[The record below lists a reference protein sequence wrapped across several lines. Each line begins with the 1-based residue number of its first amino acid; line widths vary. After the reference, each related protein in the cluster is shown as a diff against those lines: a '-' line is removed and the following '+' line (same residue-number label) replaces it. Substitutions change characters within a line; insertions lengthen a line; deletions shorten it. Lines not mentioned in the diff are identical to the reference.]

1 MGRVGVQELDFS
13 PLTSPEL
20 EPAFWTPERLDRHS
34 AWWGHVPFAFW
45 LVANVEP
52 RLLVELG
59 THHGVSYAAFCEAV
73 LRRRLATRCYAVDAW
88 KGDSHAGVYDE
99 DVYADLKEFHDRRY
113 ASFSQL
119 ARKTFDEASAD
130 FDDGSIDLLHID
142 GYHSYEAVRNDFDT
156 WRPKL
161 SDRGVVL
168 FHDTNE
174 RQLDFGV
181 WRFFAELKG
190 QVPTFEFLH
199 SHGLAVAA
207 VGSRAPEAA
216 KWLCGLSEAEIVA
229 VRERFCLLGAR
240 WEAARQKEAQAKA
253 LAEASAQHA
262 RLAAVIVEKD
272 NAIAGFREAVDKAEA
287 RLPEQED
294 RVNNMQSVMAA
305 KDIEIAEGRK
315 QSLKLESLV
324 AERDARLTESEGLL
338 VKQSDHIA
346 RLQSEVERLSATI
359 ARAEDVIHHI
369 AQKFS
374 GAMKKRS
381 LRQFRHALKVQ
392 FFRLPVRTSRYS
404 LIRDSVFFDKN
415 YYLQSNP
422 DVKAQKLDPVVHYL
436 GFGAQEGR
444 DPGPH
449 FSEAGYRA
457 LSPDLALTSVPA
469 LEHYESHGRTE
480 RRRLLAVEPRVN
492 APDRHDAG
500 MDTIAAS
507 AFDPHKK
514 TILIVSHDASRTGAP
529 ILALNL
535 VQRFSERYNVIGLVL
550 GGGELIDHF
559 LQASTSLVVAH
570 RVHMTDGELD
580 RVIADITSRRPL
592 SFAIANSVESR
603 RVLRPLKVAG
613 VPTVSLVHEFSADT
627 RPRSAFP
634 DVLSLST
641 RTVFSTKATLED
653 VASDFWLYP
662 SSSIHIAP
670 QGKCV
675 VPASSHAPKETANEK
690 AWLKQN
696 LRPQGVGRK
705 FLVIGVGTIS
715 LRKGVDLFF
724 DCATII
730 KNGPGGE
737 RFQFVW
743 IGDDPYP
750 ETPYSLSLFLTD
762 QFKRANLEP
771 QMKIVRTTSQIE
783 LAYELADLLIV
794 SSRLDPLPN
803 TATEALTSGLPVL
816 CFERT
821 TGIAHFLSENGLGDL
836 CVAKYLDT
844 RDLARKALA
853 LADDDELR
861 AKVSER
867 SRAAAES
874 TFDMSAYVSKIE
886 AIAAEAIGNESRLRH
901 EVETILASKK
911 FRSDFFKHAGLDG
924 LGLSEEQIIGNYLYH
939 VASGIGIR
947 KPMPGFHPTVFSML
961 HASEGRAKYDPFV
974 DFLQRGLPEGPWL
987 QKVIQDGVQ
996 RKAGTRAALHLHAFY
1011 PDLVPGVVKRLHFN
1025 ASSPDLFV
1033 SVCTSEAAAEVRKA
1047 LHGYRG
1053 RLCDLQVT
1061 PNLGRDFGPLLTQFG
1076 RTLCDEYDIIGHL
1089 HTKKSLHVAD
1099 RSYAEAWSAF
1109 LLENLI
1115 GGERGGAM
1123 FDAILS
1129 AMELDSEIGLVF
1141 PDDPHVM
1148 SWTHNRRVA
1157 EDLAT
1162 RMNLGDLPEQFNFP
1176 IGSMFWVRSS
1186 VLSRFVELD
1195 LAWSDYPPEP
1205 IPIDGTLVHA
1215 FERLFG
1221 VVPATMGMRCAVTN
1235 IPGLTR

>member
-1 MGRVGVQELDFS
+1 MMDGVGVQELDFS
-13 PLTSPEL
+13 PLTSPDL

-45 LVANVEP
+45 LVANIEP

-73 LRRRLATRCYAVDAW
+73 VRRRLSTQCYAVDAW
-88 KGDSHAGVYDE
+88 KGDPHAGAYDE

-142 GYHSYEAVRNDFDT
+142 GYHSYEAVRHDFDT

-174 RQLDFGV
+174 RLLDFGV
-181 WRFFAELKG
+181 WRFFAELKQ
-190 QVPTFEFLH
+190 QVPAFEFLH
-199 SHGLAVAA
+199 SHGLGVAA
-207 VGSRAPEAA
+207 VGSRAPKAA
-216 KWLCGLSEAEIVA
+216 KWLCGLGEAEIVA
-229 VRERFCLLGAR
+229 VRERFSLLGAR
-240 WEAARQKEAQAKA
+240 WEAARQKEAQAQA
-253 LAEASAQHA
+253 LAEATAQHA

-272 NAIAGFREAVDKAEA
+272 NAIAGFRETVDNAEA
-287 RLPEQED
+287 RLAEQED

-305 KDIEIAEGRK
+305 KDTEIAEGRK
-315 QSLKLESLV
+315 QSIRLESLV
-324 AERDARLTESEGLL
+324 AERDARL

-346 RLQSEVERLSATI
+346 SLQSEVEILSATV
-359 ARAEDVIHHI
+359 ARAEDAIHYI
-369 AQKFS
+369 AHKFS
-374 GAMKKRS
+374 GVMKKRS
-381 LRQFRHALKVQ
+381 FRRIRHALKVR

-404 LIRDSVFFDKN
+404 LIRDSVFFDKS
-415 YYLQSNP
+415 YYLHSNP
-422 DVKAQKLDPVVHYL
+422 DVKAEKQDPVVHYL
-436 GFGAQEGR
+436 RFGAQEGR

-457 LSPDLALTSVPA
+457 LSPDLAVTSTPA

-492 APDRHDAG
+492 ALGRHVAA
-500 MDTIAAS
+500 MNTIAAS

-559 LQASTSLVVAH
+559 LQASTSLVVADG
-570 RVHMTDGELD
+570 VHMTDGELD

-592 SFAIANSVESR
+592 SFAIVNSVESR
-603 RVLRPLKVAG
+603 RVLKPLKVAG

-634 DVLSLST
+634 HVLSLST

-653 VASDFWLYP
+653 VVSDFWLYP
-662 SSSIHIAP
+662 SSSIHIEP

-675 VPASSHAPKETANEK
+675 VPASSHAAEQTANEK
-690 AWLKQN
+690 AWLTQN

-730 KNGPGGE
+730 KNEPGGE

-750 ETPYSLSLFLTD
+750 EAAHSLTLFLAD
-762 QFKRANLEP
+762 QFKRASLEP
-771 QMKIVRTTSQIE
+771 QMKIVRATSQIE
-783 LAYELADLLIV
+783 LAYELADLLII

-816 CFERT
+816 CFEKT

-844 RDLARKALA
+844 RDLARKVLA
-853 LADDDELR
+853 LADDNELR
-861 AKVSER
+861 AKVSQR

-874 TFDMSAYVSKIE
+874 TFDMNAYVSKIE
-886 AIAAEAIGNESRLRH
+886 AIAAEAMGNESRLKH
-901 EVETILASKK
+901 EVETILASGK

-924 LGLSEEQIIGNYLYH
+924 LGLSEEKIIGNYLDH
-939 VASGIGIR
+939 MASGLSVR

-961 HASEGRAKYDPFV
+961 HASEGPAKYDPFV
-974 DFLQRGLPEGPWL
+974 DFLQKGLPDGPWL
-987 QKVIQDGVQ
+987 QKVIQDCGR
-996 RKAGTRAALHLHAFY
+996 RKARTRVALHLHAFY
-1011 PDLVPGVVKRLHFN
+1011 SELVPGIVKRLNFN

-1033 SVCTSEAAAEVRKA
+1033 SVCTSEAAAEVREA
-1047 LHGYRG
+1047 LSGYLG
-1053 RLCDLQVT
+1053 RVCDLQVT
-1061 PNLGRDFGPLLTQFG
+1061 PNLGRDFSPLLTQFG
-1076 RTLCDEYDIIGHL
+1076 GALCSDYDIIGHL
-1089 HTKKSLHVAD
+1089 HTKKSVHVAD
-1099 RSYAEAWSAF
+1099 RPFIEAWNTF
-1109 LLENLI
+1109 LLENMI
-1115 GGERGGAM
+1115 GGERSGAM
-1123 FDAILS
+1123 LDAILS
-1129 AMELDSEIGLVF
+1129 QMELDSGIGLVF
-1141 PDDPHVM
+1141 PDDPHVI
-1148 SWTHNRRVA
+1148 SWTQNRRLA

-1162 RMNLGDLPEQFNFP
+1162 RMKLGDLPEQFNFP
-1176 IGSMFWVRSS
+1176 VGSMFWVRSS
-1186 VLSRFVELD
+1186 VLSRFVELE

-1235 IPGLTR
+1235 VPGLTR

>member
-1 MGRVGVQELDFS
+1 MLAAARHDGRVGVQELDFS
-13 PLTSPEL
+13 PLTSPDL

-45 LVANVEP
+45 LVANIEP

-88 KGDSHAGVYDE
+88 KGDPHAGAYDE
-99 DVYADLKEFHDRRY
+99 DVYADLREFHDRRY

-142 GYHSYEAVRNDFDT
+142 GYHSYEAVRHDFDT

-181 WRFFAELKG
+181 WRFFVELKRE
-190 QVPTFEFLH
+190 VPTFEFLH
-199 SHGLAVAA
+199 SHGLGVAA

-216 KWLCGLSEAEIVA
+216 KWLCGLADEAEIAA
-229 VRERFCLLGAR
+229 VRERFSLLGAR
-240 WEAARQKEAQAKA
+240 WEAVRQKEAQTQA
-253 LAEASAQHA
+253 LAEANAQHA

-272 NAIAGFREAVDKAEA
+272 NAIASFREAIDKAEA
-287 RLPEQED
+287 RLAEQED
-294 RVNNMQSVMAA
+294 RINNIQSVMAA
-305 KDIEIAEGRK
+305 K
-315 QSLKLESLV
+315 V
-324 AERDARLTESEGLL
+324 AERDARLTESGGLL

-346 RLQSEVERLSATI
+346 RLQSEVEILSAAV
-359 ARAEDVIHHI
+359 ARAEDVICYV

-381 LRQFRHALKVQ
+381 LRRFRHALKVRL
-392 FFRLPVRTSRYS
+392 FRLPVRTSQYS

-415 YYLQSNP
+415 YYLHSNP
-422 DVKAQKLDPVVHYL
+422 DVKAAKLDPVVHYL
-436 GFGAQEGR
+436 RFGAQEGR

-457 LSPDLALTSVPA
+457 LSPALAVTSVPA
-469 LEHYESHGRTE
+469 LEHYERHGRTE
-480 RRRLLAVEPRVN
+480 RRRLLAVQPRVN

-500 MDTIAAS
+500 MDTTAAS

-550 GGGELIDHF
+550 GGGELLDHF
-559 LQASTSLVVAH
+559 LQASTSLVVAD

-603 RVLRPLKVAG
+603 RVLKPLKVAG

-653 VASDFWLYP
+653 VVSDFWLCP
-662 SSSIHIAP
+662 SSSIHIEP

-675 VPASSHAPKETANEK
+675 VPARSSAAEEAANEK
-690 AWLKQN
+690 IWLTQN

-730 KNGPGGE
+730 KNEPGGE

-750 ETPYSLSLFLTD
+750 EAAFSLSLFLAD
-762 QFKRANLEP
+762 QFKRASLES
-771 QMKIVRTTSQIE
+771 QMKIVRATSQIE
-783 LAYELADLLIV
+783 LAYELADLLII

-816 CFERT
+816 CFEKT

-844 RDLARKALA
+844 RDLARKVLA

-861 AKVSER
+861 AKVSQR

-874 TFDMSAYVSKIE
+874 TFDMNAYVSKIE
-886 AIAAEAIGNESRLRH
+886 AIAAEAMGNELRLRY

-911 FRSDFFKHAGLDG
+911 FRSDFFKHAGLEG

-939 VASGIGIR
+939 VASGLSIR
-947 KPMPGFHPTVFSML
+947 KPMPGFHPTVYSML
-961 HASEGRAKYDPFV
+961 HASEGPAKHDPFV
-974 DFLQRGLPEGPWL
+974 DFLQKGLPDGRWL
-987 QKVIQDGVQ
+987 QKVIQDGGQ
-996 RKAGTRAALHLHAFY
+996 QKARTRAALHLHAFY

-1076 RTLCDEYDIIGHL
+1076 RALCDDYDIIGHL

-1099 RSYAEAWSAF
+1099 RSYAEAWSTF

-1115 GGERGGAM
+1115 GGRRGGAM
-1123 FDAILS
+1123 LDAILS
-1129 AMELDSEIGLVF
+1129 AMELDFEIGLVF
-1141 PDDPHVM
+1141 PDDPHVI
-1148 SWTHNRRVA
+1148 SWTENRRLA

-1162 RMNLGDLPEQFNFP
+1162 RMKLGDLPQHFNFP
-1176 IGSMFWVRSS
+1176 VGSMFWVRSS
-1186 VLSRFVELD
+1186 VLSKFVELD

-1205 IPIDGTLVHA
+1205 IPTDGTLVHA

-1221 VVPATMGMRCAVTN
+1221 VVPATMGMSCAVTN
-1235 IPGLTR
+1235 VPGLTR

>member
-1 MGRVGVQELDFS
+1 MQELHFY
-13 PLTSPEL
+13 PLTSPDF
-20 EPAFWTPERLDRHS
+20 EPAFWTPERLDCHS
-34 AWWGHVPFAFW
+34 AWWGYVPFAFW
-45 LVANVEP
+45 LIANAEP

-88 KGDSHAGVYDE
+88 AGDPHAGACDE
-99 DVYADLKEFHDRRY
+99 GVYADLKEFHDKRY

-119 ARKTFDEASAD
+119 VRKTFDEASAD
-130 FDDGSIDLLHID
+130 FDDESIDLLHID
-142 GYHSYEAVRNDFDT
+142 GDHTYEAVRHDFET

-161 SDRGVVL
+161 SDRAVVL
-168 FHDTNE
+168 FHGTNE
-174 RQLDFGV
+174 RQVDFGV
-181 WRFFAELKG
+181 WRFVAELKLE
-190 QVPTFEFLH
+190 VPVFEFLH
-199 SHGLAVAA
+199 SHGLGVAV
-207 VGSRAPEAA
+207 VGGRAPEAA
-216 KWLCGLSEAEIVA
+216 RWLVGLASEVEIA
-229 VRERFCLLGAR
+229 ALRERFSLLGAR
-240 WEAARQKEAQAKA
+240 WEAARQKEAQAQA
-253 LAEASAQHA
+253 LVEARAQHT
-262 RLAAVIVEKD
+262 RLAAIIAEKD
-272 NAIAGFREAVDKAEA
+272 NAVRDTIIKTEA
-287 RLPEQED
+287 RLAEQED
-294 RVNNMQSVMAA
+294 RVNNMQSIMAA
-305 KDIEIAEGRK
+305 QDIEIAESRK
-315 QSLKLESLV
+315 QSIRLESLV
-324 AERDARLTESEGLL
+324 AERDARLTENGGLL

-346 RLQSEVERLSATI
+346 RLQSEVEILSATV
-359 ARAEDVIHHI
+359 ARAEDVIRYI
-369 AQKFS
+369 VQKFS
-374 GAMKKRS
+374 AAMKKRS
-381 LRQFRHALKVQ
+381 LRQLRHALKVR

-422 DVKAQKLDPVVHYL
+422 DVRAEKLDPVVHYL
-436 GFGAQEGR
+436 FFGAQEGR
-444 DPGPH
+444 NPGPH

-457 LSPDLALTSVPA
+457 LSRDLATTSMPA
-469 LEHYESHGRTE
+469 LEHYESHGRAE
-480 RRRLLAVEPRVN
+480 GRRLLTVETRVK
-492 APDRHDAG
+492 APDQHDAG

-535 VQRFSERYNVIGLVL
+535 VQRFSERYNVIGLIL

-559 LQASTSLVVAH
+559 LQASTSLVVAD

-603 RVLRPLKVAG
+603 RVLKPLKVAG

-634 DVLSLST
+634 DLLSLST

-696 LRPQGVGRK
+696 LRPQGVDRK

-730 KNGPGGE
+730 KNEPGGE

-750 ETPYSLSLFLTD
+750 EGAFSLSLFLAD
-762 QFKRANLEP
+762 QFKRASLEP
-771 QMKIVRTTSQIE
+771 QMKIVRATSQIE
-783 LAYELADLLIV
+783 LAYELANVLII

-803 TATEALTSGLPVL
+803 TATEALTAGLPVL
-816 CFERT
+816 CFEKT

-844 RDLARKALA
+844 RDLARKVLA

-861 AKVSER
+861 AEVSER
-867 SRAAAES
+867 SRAAASS
-874 TFDMSAYVSKIE
+874 TFDMNAYVSKIE
-886 AIAAEAIGNESRLRH
+886 AIAAEAMRNESRLRH
-901 EVETILASKK
+901 EQETILASGK

-924 LGLSEEQIIGNYLYH
+924 LGLSEEKIVRNYLDH
-939 VASGIGIR
+939 VASGLTVR

-961 HASEGRAKYDPFV
+961 HASAGPAKYDPFV
-974 DFLQRGLPEGPWL
+974 DFLKKGLPDGPWL
-987 QKVIQDGVQ
+987 QKVIQDCGR
-996 RKAGTRAALHLHAFY
+996 RKARTRVALHLHAFY
-1011 PDLVPGVVKRLHFN
+1011 SELVPGIVKRLNFN

-1033 SVCTSEAAAEVRKA
+1033 SVCTSEGAAEVREA
-1047 LHGYRG
+1047 LSGYPG
-1053 RLCDLQVT
+1053 RVCDLQVT

-1076 RTLCDEYDIIGHL
+1076 RALCRDYDIIGHL
-1089 HTKKSLHVAD
+1089 HTKKSVHVAD
-1099 RSYAEAWSAF
+1099 RPFIEAWNTF
-1109 LLENLI
+1109 LLENMI

-1123 FDAILS
+1123 LDAILS
-1129 AMELDSEIGLVF
+1129 QMELDSGIGLVF
-1141 PDDPHVM
+1141 PDDPHVI
-1148 SWTHNRRVA
+1148 SWTQNRRLA

-1162 RMNLGDLPEQFNFP
+1162 RMNLGELPEQFNFP
-1176 IGSMFWVRSS
+1176 VGSMFWVRSS

-1205 IPIDGTLVHA
+1205 IPIDGALVHA

-1235 IPGLTR
+1235 VPGLTR